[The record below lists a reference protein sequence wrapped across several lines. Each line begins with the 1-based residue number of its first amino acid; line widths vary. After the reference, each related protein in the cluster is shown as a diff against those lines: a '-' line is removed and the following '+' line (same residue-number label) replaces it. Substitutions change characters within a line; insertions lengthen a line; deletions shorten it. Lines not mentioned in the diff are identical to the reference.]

1 MANIQQDKTQQT
13 RRKGIPTLQAPKQ
26 RLIYTDPIQC
36 VREDK
41 KYKLNTTKDAFIFIL
56 SKKQPNNIFLSYNGE
71 TTRLNNLLKRY
82 TGEEHIKQ
90 QFIKLLEEPAI
101 IQDKITTLL
110 IIEAI
115 YMFSVILNIDLTQ
128 FITYS
133 SLDNIKNY
141 YFVLHRLNKN
151 NKQ

>member
-1 MANIQQDKTQQT
+1 MSSIQDKKQHT
-13 RRKGIPTLQAPKQ
+13 RQKGIPALQAPTQ
-26 RLIYTDPIQC
+26 RILYKEPIQYLSN
-36 VREDK
+36 DK
-41 KYKLNTTKDAFIFIL
+41 KYKLNTTKDAFIFTL
-56 SKKQPNNIFLSYNGE
+56 SKQHPHIIFLMYNGK
-71 TTRLNNLLKRY
+71 TTPLNKLLKAY

-115 YMFSVILNIDLTQ
+115 YMFSGILNIDLTQ
-128 FITYS
+128 FITHS